1 MAEELDWS
9 VKNVPRSLRFGD
21 LYFSDLDGLD
31 ETKYVF
37 LNGNKLP
44 EIWMCTD
51 RFIIAE
57 TGFGTG
63 LNFFATW
70 QLWRENSTPSGNLI
84 YYSIEKYPLKI
95 SQIVKSIGHWSDL
108 KPLLEKF
115 RKDYAS
121 TEVNSQTILFDEGRV
136 TLKLIF
142 GDVKEVLSQATF
154 SSDAWFL
161 DGFAPS
167 CNPEMWSD
175 EVFLEVARLSKKGTR
190 LATFTAASAVRRG
203 LRDVGFDM
211 VKIPGFGRKRE
222 MLTGHFL

>member
-9 VKNVPRSLRFGD
+9 VKNVPRSLRFDD

-37 LNGNKLP
+37 LHGNSLP
-44 EIWMCTD
+44 EIWRCKD
-51 RFIIAE
+51 QFIIAE

-63 LNFFATW
+63 LNFLATW
-70 QLWRENSTPSGNLI
+70 QLWRETSTPNSNLI
-84 YYSIEKYPLKI
+84 YYSIEKYPLTI

-108 KPLLEKF
+108 KPLLEEFK
-115 RKDYAS
+115 KDYAS

-175 EVFLEVARLSKKGTR
+175 EVFLEVARLSKKGSR
-190 LATFTAASAVRRG
+190 LATFTAASDVRRG
-203 LRDVGFDM
+203 FTNVGFNM
-211 VKIPGFGRKRE
+211 VKIPGFGKKRE
-222 MLTGHFL
+222 MLTGYFL

>member
-1 MAEELDWS
+1 MAEGLDWS
-9 VKNVPRSLRFGD
+9 VENVPRSLRFGD

-37 LNGNKLP
+37 LNGNRLP

-70 QLWRENSTPSGNLI
+70 QLWRENSTPNGNLI
-84 YYSIEKYPLKI
+84 YYSIEKYPLTI

-108 KPLLEKF
+108 KPLLEEFK
-115 RKDYAS
+115 KDYAS

-222 MLTGHFL
+222 MLTGHFF

>member
-1 MAEELDWS
+1 MAEGLDWS
-9 VKNVPRSLRFGD
+9 VKNIPRSLRFGD

-70 QLWRENSTPSGNLI
+70 QLWRENSTPNGNLI
-84 YYSIEKYPLKI
+84 YYSIEKYPLTI

-108 KPLLEKF
+108 KPLLEEFK
-115 RKDYAS
+115 KDYAS

-142 GDVKEVLSQATF
+142 GDVKEVLYQATF

-203 LRDVGFDM
+203 LRDVGLDM

>member
-9 VKNVPRSLRFGD
+9 VKNVPRSLRFDD

-37 LNGNKLP
+37 LHGNSLP
-44 EIWMCTD
+44 EIWRCKD
-51 RFIIAE
+51 QFIIAE

-63 LNFFATW
+63 LNFLATW
-70 QLWRENSTPSGNLI
+70 QLWRETSTPNSNLI
-84 YYSIEKYPLKI
+84 YYSIEKFPLTI
-95 SQIVKSIGHWSDL
+95 SQIVQSIGHWSDL
-108 KPLLEKF
+108 KPLLEEFK
-115 RKDYAS
+115 KNYAS
-121 TEVNSQTILFDEGRV
+121 TEVNSQTILFDKGRV

-142 GDVKEVLSQATF
+142 GDVREVLSEVTF

-175 EVFLEVARLSKKGTR
+175 EVFREVARLSKKGTR

>member
-1 MAEELDWS
+1 MEEELDWS

-21 LYFSDLDGLD
+21 SYFSNLDGLD

-44 EIWMCTD
+44 EIWRCTD

-70 QLWRENSTPSGNLI
+70 QLWRETSTRNSNLN
-84 YYSIEKYPLKI
+84 YYSIEKYPLTI
-95 SQIVKSIGHWSDL
+95 SQIEKSISHWSDL
-108 KPLLEKF
+108 KPLLEEFK
-115 RKDYAS
+115 KDYAS
-121 TEVNSQTILFDEGRV
+121 TEVNSQTILFDKGSV

-142 GDVKEVLSQATF
+142 GDVRDVLSQATF

-167 CNPEMWSD
+167 CNPEMWNH
-175 EVFLEVARLSKKGTR
+175 EVFREVARLSKKGTR
-190 LATFTAASAVRRG
+190 LATFTSASAVRRG
-203 LRDVGFDM
+203 LTDVGFDM

-222 MLTGHFL
+222 MLTGRFL

>member
-1 MAEELDWS
+1 MEEELDWS
-9 VKNVPRSLRFGD
+9 VENTPRSLRFGD

-44 EIWMCTD
+44 EIWRSTD

-70 QLWRENSTPSGNLI
+70 QLWRETSTPNSNLI
-84 YYSIEKYPLKI
+84 YYSIEKYPLTI
-95 SQIVKSIGHWSDL
+95 SQIAKSISHWPDL
-108 KPLLEKF
+108 KPLLEEFK
-115 RKDYAS
+115 KDYVS
-121 TEVNSQTILFDEGRV
+121 TEINSQTLLFDKGSV
-136 TLKLIF
+136 TLRLIF
-142 GDVKEVLSQATF
+142 GDVRQVLSQATF

-175 EVFLEVARLSKKGTR
+175 NVFREVARLSKKGSR
-190 LATFTAASAVRRG
+190 LATFTAASDVRRG
-203 LRDVGFDM
+203 LTNVGFNM
-211 VKIPGFGRKRE
+211 VKTPGFGKKRE
-222 MLTGHFL
+222 MLTGYFL

>member
-9 VKNVPRSLRFGD
+9 VKNVPRSLRFDD

-37 LNGNKLP
+37 LHGNSLP
-44 EIWMCTD
+44 EIWRCKD
-51 RFIIAE
+51 QFIIAE

-63 LNFFATW
+63 LNFLATW
-70 QLWRENSTPSGNLI
+70 QLWRETSTPNSNLI
-84 YYSIEKYPLKI
+84 YYSIEKFPLTI
-95 SQIVKSIGHWSDL
+95 SQIVQSIGHWSDL
-108 KPLLEKF
+108 KPLLEEFK
-115 RKDYAS
+115 KNYAS
-121 TEVNSQTILFDEGRV
+121 TEVNSQTILFDKGRV

-142 GDVKEVLSQATF
+142 GDVREVLSQATF
-154 SSDAWFL
+154 SSDVWFL

-167 CNPEMWSD
+167 CNPEMWNH
-175 EVFLEVARLSKKGTR
+175 EVFREVARLSKKGTR

>member
-1 MAEELDWS
+1 
-9 VKNVPRSLRFGD
+9 
-21 LYFSDLDGLD
+21 
-31 ETKYVF
+31 
-37 LNGNKLP
+37 
-44 EIWMCTD
+44 MCTD
-51 RFIIAE
+51 RFIVAE

-70 QLWRENSTPSGNLI
+70 QLWRENSTPNGNLI
-84 YYSIEKYPLKI
+84 YYSIEKYPLTI

-115 RKDYAS
+115 KKDYAS

-211 VKIPGFGRKRE
+211 VKIQGFGRKRE

>member
-70 QLWRENSTPSGNLI
+70 QLWRENSTPNGNLI
-84 YYSIEKYPLKI
+84 YYSIEKYPLTI

-108 KPLLEKF
+108 KPLLEEFK
-115 RKDYAS
+115 KDYAP

-203 LRDVGFDM
+203 LRDVGFYM

-222 MLTGHFL
+222 MLTGHLL

>member
-1 MAEELDWS
+1 MAEGLDWS
-9 VKNVPRSLRFGD
+9 VENVPRSLRFGD

-70 QLWRENSTPSGNLI
+70 QLWREKSTPNGNLI
-84 YYSIEKYPLKI
+84 YYSIEKYPLTI

-108 KPLLEKF
+108 KPLLEEFK
-115 RKDYAS
+115 KDYAS

-190 LATFTAASAVRRG
+190 LATFTAASAVRKG

>member
-1 MAEELDWS
+1 MAEGLDWS

-70 QLWRENSTPSGNLI
+70 QLWRENSTPNGNLI
-84 YYSIEKYPLKI
+84 YYSIEKYPLTI
-95 SQIVKSIGHWSDL
+95 SQIAKSIGHWSDL
-108 KPLLEKF
+108 KPLLEEFK
-115 RKDYAS
+115 KDYAS

-222 MLTGHFL
+222 MLTGRFF

>member
-1 MAEELDWS
+1 MAEGLDWS

-70 QLWRENSTPSGNLI
+70 QLWRENSTPNGNLI
-84 YYSIEKYPLKI
+84 YYSIEKYPLTI

-108 KPLLEKF
+108 KPLLEEFK
-115 RKDYAS
+115 KDYAS

-175 EVFLEVARLSKKGTR
+175 EVFLEVARLSKKGPR
-190 LATFTAASAVRRG
+190 LAPFPAASAVRRG

>member
-1 MAEELDWS
+1 MAEGLDWS
-9 VKNVPRSLRFGD
+9 VENVPRSLRFGD

-70 QLWRENSTPSGNLI
+70 QLWRENSTPNGNLI
-84 YYSIEKYPLKI
+84 YYSIEKYPLTI

-108 KPLLEKF
+108 KPLLEEFK
-115 RKDYAS
+115 KDYAS

>member
-1 MAEELDWS
+1 MAEGLDWS
-9 VKNVPRSLRFGD
+9 VENVPRSLRFGD

-70 QLWRENSTPSGNLI
+70 QLWREKSTPNGNLI
-84 YYSIEKYPLKI
+84 YYSIEKYPLTI

-108 KPLLEKF
+108 KPLLEEFK
-115 RKDYAS
+115 KDYAS

-222 MLTGHFL
+222 MLTGYFL

>member
-1 MAEELDWS
+1 MEEELDWS

-44 EIWMCTD
+44 EIWRCTD
-51 RFIIAE
+51 EFTIAE

-70 QLWRENSTPSGNLI
+70 QLWSENSTPNSKLI
-84 YYSIEKYPLKI
+84 YYSIEKYPLTI
-95 SQIVKSIGHWSDL
+95 SQITKSISHWTDL
-108 KPLLEKF
+108 KPLLKEFK
-115 RKDYAS
+115 KDYAS
-121 TEVNSQTILFDEGRV
+121 TEVNSQTILFDKGSV
-136 TLKLIF
+136 TLNLFF
-142 GDVKEVLSQATF
+142 GDVRNVLSQATF
-154 SSDAWFL
+154 SCDAWFL

-175 EVFLEVARLSKKGTR
+175 DVFREVARLSKKGSR
-190 LATFTAASAVRRG
+190 LATFTAASHVRRG
-203 LRDVGFDM
+203 LMDVGFNM
-211 VKIPGFGRKRE
+211 LKIPGFGRKRE
-222 MLTGHFL
+222 MLTGRFL

>member
-1 MAEELDWS
+1 MAEGLDWS

-44 EIWMCTD
+44 EIWMWTD

-70 QLWRENSTPSGNLI
+70 QLWRENSTPNGNLI
-84 YYSIEKYPLKI
+84 YYSIEKYPLTI

-115 RKDYAS
+115 KKDYAS

>member
-63 LNFFATW
+63 LNFFAAW
-70 QLWRENSTPSGNLI
+70 QLWRENSTPNGNLI
-84 YYSIEKYPLKI
+84 YYSIEKYPLTI

-108 KPLLEKF
+108 KPLLEEFK
-115 RKDYAS
+115 KDYAS

-167 CNPEMWSD
+167 CNPAMWSE

-203 LRDVGFDM
+203 LRDVGFYM

-222 MLTGHFL
+222 MLTGHLL

>member
-1 MAEELDWS
+1 MAEGLDWS

-70 QLWRENSTPSGNLI
+70 QLWRENSTPNGNLI
-84 YYSIEKYPLKI
+84 YYSIEKYPLTI

-108 KPLLEKF
+108 KPLLAEFK
-115 RKDYAS
+115 KDYAS

-203 LRDVGFDM
+203 LRDVGFYM

-222 MLTGHFL
+222 MLTGHLL